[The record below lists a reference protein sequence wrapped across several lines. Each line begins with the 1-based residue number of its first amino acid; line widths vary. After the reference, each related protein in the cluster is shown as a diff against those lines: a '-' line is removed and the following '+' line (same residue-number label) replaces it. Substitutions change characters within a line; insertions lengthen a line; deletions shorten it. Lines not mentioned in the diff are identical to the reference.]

1 MHGLWLIFDPRRV
14 LTATAAM
21 ITVSAITLHFLAL
34 STTKFDFLEFKGE
47 TMTAAEMAPLP
58 PGR

>member
-1 MHGLWLIFDPRRV
+1 MHGLWMIFDPRRV
-14 LTATAAM
+14 LVATSAM

-34 STTKFDFLEFKGE
+34 SSTKFDFLEFKGE
-47 TMTAAEMAPLP
+47 AMAAAEMAPLP